1 MIWGILLAGG
11 ASVRFGADKLL
22 EPVDGGTPMAVAAAT
37 HLLDGVDAVV
47 AVVRPGRP
55 VLAERLRATGCRV
68 VICPGSRE
76 GMGASLAAG
85 VRATPIDAAG
95 WIVAL
100 GDMPWISPETVRQ
113 VARAIRAGALVAAP
127 RYRGTRGHP
136 VGFAAVLRA
145 DLLRLQGDRG
155 AREILRRE
163 RARLVPI
170 DCADPGVLKDVDTPA
185 DLAGADDGA

>member
-11 ASVRFGADKLL
+11 ASRRFGADKLL
-22 EPVDGGTPMAVAAAT
+22 EPVADGTPMAVAAAA
-37 HLLDGVDAVV
+37 HLIEGVDAVV

-55 VLAERLRATGCRV
+55 ELAGRLRATGCRV

-76 GMGASLAAG
+76 GMGVSLAAG

-95 WIVAL
+95 WVVAL

-113 VARAIRAGALVAAP
+113 VARAIRDGALVAAP
-127 RYRGTRGHP
+127 RYRGSRGHP
-136 VGFAAVLRA
+136 VGFGARLRA

-155 AREILRRE
+155 ARDILRRE
-163 RARLVPI
+163 RAHLVQI
-170 DCADPGVLKDVDTPA
+170 DCADPGVVKDVDTPA
-185 DLAGADDGA
+185 DLAGGEDGE